1 MKWRTCFLS
10 TFSLNLLKHMNIFE
24 KFADEFA
31 RLPMFFMTFHGQ
43 ESIEKV
49 INVRETFSGLFWSN
63 DEILS
68 SKSRPWA
75 TLWQF
80 TIFNMWSSTIFN
92 SWWEWIIRMAIDS
105 SSRTLWFIVFESLQQ
120 ITNVMWPSS
129 FIREKLIFVLR
140 WNLTKTKQFSQED
153 DVEELTVSSIFGSAK
168 ASQESDNILIIQQRK
183 LTATNGVPVKYLQVI
198 NLKSWRKISVAIRR
212 V

>member
-49 INVRETFSGLFWSN
+49 INVRETFRGLFWSN

-75 TLWQF
+75 TLWRF

-105 SSRTLWFIVFESLQQ
+105 SSRTLWFIVFESSQQ